1 MARVL
6 NLRVTGQRTIA
17 RLRSSSLSSS
27 GMSDVSANA
36 GDQLHYARVRHGD
49 RYPLSPRKSQHASL
63 GIGFTLPGASTKSS
77 SSPRSLTIR
86 VPVDVLL
93 RLIGPAK
100 VL

>member
-1 MARVL
+1 MPVISCTL
-6 NLRVTGQRTIA
+6 KEFI
-17 RLRSSSLSSS
+17 SF
-27 GMSDVSANA
+27 
-36 GDQLHYARVRHGD
+36 D
-49 RYPLSPRKSQHASL
+49 RYPLSPRKSRHASL